1 MHMGMAVSA
10 LGPLPHFHFCNIILP
25 MASHHR
31 QPYSSINFNQQ
42 FGTVELKSAKKKCS
56 TGQSQQFE
64 LNKYIGPCVVVFFPA
79 IVYARLILHKMTCWP
94 LIRRVLMLTLF
105 PGCTL
110 VAGPKHSTSVPLNA
124 WVAVPLNVDVKEVA
138 LVPGTKRLSGLAVK
152 APLAPQTVEEVDL
165 CSRPHSLFPPTL
177 QMVTPFKSPVTVHLK
192 VKVSPGQ
199 VGGAAVNCPATLPG
213 TKYSHLLEDT

>member
-1 MHMGMAVSA
+1 MQYWTISA
-10 LGPLPHFHFCNIILP
+10 IWTKQVH
-25 MASHHR
+25 
-31 QPYSSINFNQQ
+31 
-42 FGTVELKSAKKKCS
+42 
-56 TGQSQQFE
+56 
-64 LNKYIGPCVVVFFPA
+64 IGPCVMVFFPT

-110 VAGPKHSTSVPLNA
+110 VAGPKHSTSVPYNA
-124 WVAVPLNVDVKEVA
+124 WVAVPLNVDVKEVV

-165 CSRPHSLFPPTL
+165 CSSPHSLFPPTL

-192 VKVSPGQ
+192 VKVSPEH
-199 VGGAAVNCPATLPG
+199 VGGAAVNCPATSAAWKTHNSQCLPY
-213 TKYSHLLEDT
+213 TAHKWYVALCFACQV